1 SGARGR
7 VPLGVRGRGDPHP
20 RRSRRHARPAP
31 RPPRGAHRG
40 RGCTGGGLMATT
52 LRADAQRNL
61 DRLLEAA
68 GECFAE
74 GGTGGRVDEIARRAG
89 VGHGTVFRRFPTK
102 EALLLAVVVRRIE
115 ALTAVAEEA
124 ADAPDVEA
132 AFAGFL
138 RSAGESYA
146 RDRAL
151 VEGLDRC
158 LDRPELAAL
167 ITAAARLGSRAHDP
181 GGVRPGLG
189 GGGVAR
195 A

>member
-1 SGARGR
+1 
-7 VPLGVRGRGDPHP
+7 
-20 RRSRRHARPAP
+20 
-31 RPPRGAHRG
+31 
-40 RGCTGGGLMATT
+40 MATT

-74 GGTGGRVDEIARRAG
+74 RGIDCSVDEIARRAG

-115 ALTAVAEEA
+115 ALTALAEEA
-124 ADAPDVEA
+124 ADAPDVDA
-132 AFAGFL
+132 AFAGFV
-138 RSAGESYA
+138 RSAAESYA
-146 RDRAL
+146 RDRGL

-167 ITAAARLGSRAHDP
+167 IAVVDRLARRAHEA
-181 GGVRPGLG
+181 GVLRPELGAEDVLRLVPTASFYPDVVLEGLRP
-189 GGGVAR
+189 R

>member
-1 SGARGR
+1 
-7 VPLGVRGRGDPHP
+7 
-20 RRSRRHARPAP
+20 
-31 RPPRGAHRG
+31 
-40 RGCTGGGLMATT
+40 MATT

-74 GGTGGRVDEIARRAG
+74 RGIDCSVDEIARRAG

-115 ALTAVAEEA
+115 ALTAMAEEA

-132 AFAGFL
+132 ALVAFV
-138 RSAGESYA
+138 RSAARSYA

-158 LDRPELAAL
+158 VDRPELAAL
-167 ITAAARLGSRAHDP
+167 IAAADRLARRAHEA
-181 GGVRPGLG
+181 GVLRRELG
-189 GGGVAR
+189 GEDVLRLIPAASFYPDVVLDGLRPPA
-195 A
+195 